1 MSNPMPSNPMTSNP
15 VPSNPDRSDPT
26 TSNAGTPEST
36 PASEPAESVP
46 AESFKDIF
54 SEYEHSHSRKR
65 EPGAQGRE
73 GTVIAVTADSIV
85 LDIGFKTEGVLPL
98 SAFPADKPAK
108 PGDKVQ
114 VTIKGRDPEG
124 YYELTRGKVERP
136 TDWASLE
143 KAFVDKSTIIGTVT
157 GVVKGGLSV
166 DVGVRAFM
174 PASRSGTRDAS
185 ELEKLVE
192 QEIRCRIIK
201 LDVAEEDVVVDRRAI
216 AEDEERAG
224 KERRF
229 SEFKEGDTVQGEVRS
244 LTDYGAF
251 VDIGGADALLHVGEI
266 SWRRINKPSDVLSAG
281 QRIEAVI
288 IKIDADRHRIAI
300 GMKQL
305 QPHPWDA
312 VAEKYKA
319 GERVRGTV
327 TRIADFGA
335 FVEIEPGIEGL
346 IHISE
351 MSWAK
356 RVRTAADVVKPGETV
371 EAVILGVN
379 AAERRISLGLKQ
391 ALGDPWAGAAQ
402 KFAPGTVIEGP
413 VTSLTKFGAFV
424 QLTEGVEGMI
434 HVSEISAEKRINHPQ
449 EVLKAGQMVKAQVLA
464 LDTEKRLIR
473 LSMKQLVPT
482 GLDEYLAEHKEG
494 EIVTGRLTEI
504 SDGRAR
510 VELGEGVVA
519 TCRIPEDR
527 PAKEDKHP
535 ESSSPSSLSS
545 NLSSKPDLSSL
556 GSMLQARWK
565 SGVPADEV
573 KPESL
578 RAGQIR
584 KFRIASLDQ
593 AAKKI
598 ELTLE

>member
-1 MSNPMPSNPMTSNP
+1 MSNPNTSEPN
-15 VPSNPDRSDPT
+15 
-26 TSNAGTPEST
+26 TSTPE
-36 PASEPAESVP
+36 PAPVAEPV
-46 AESFKDIF
+46 ESFKDIF
-54 SEYEHSHSRKR
+54 SEYEQSHSRKG
-65 EPGAQGRE
+65 EPRTPRRE

-98 SAFPADKPAK
+98 TAFPADKPPK

-114 VTIKGRDPEG
+114 VTVKGRDPEG

-136 TDWASLE
+136 TDWESLQKAFAE
-143 KAFVDKSTIIGTVT
+143 KATIVGTVT

-174 PASRSGTRDAS
+174 PASRSGTHDAA
-185 ELEKLVE
+185 EMEKLVE

-201 LDVAEEDVVVDRRAI
+201 LDVEDEDVVVDRRAI
-216 AEDEERAG
+216 AEDEERSG
-224 KERRF
+224 KQRRF
-229 SEFKEGDTVQGEVRS
+229 SELKEGDTVNGEIRS

-281 QRIEAVI
+281 QRIEAKI
-288 IKIDADRHRIAI
+288 IKIDAEKNRIAI
-300 GMKQL
+300 SMKQL
-305 QPHPWDA
+305 QAHPWDA
-312 VAEKYKA
+312 VAEKFKP

-327 TRIADFGA
+327 TRLMDFGA

-371 EAVILGVN
+371 EAVILAVN
-379 AAERRISLGLKQ
+379 AGERRISLGLKQ
-391 ALGDPWAGAAQ
+391 ALGDPWAGVPE

-413 VTSLTKFGAFV
+413 VTNLTKFGAFV

-449 EVLKAGQMVKAQVLA
+449 EVLRAGQVVKAQVLA

-482 GLDEYLAEHKEG
+482 GLDEYLADHKEG
-494 EIVTGRLTEI
+494 DIVTGRI
-504 SDGRAR
+504 VDVYG
-510 VELGEGVVA
+510 
-519 TCRIPEDR
+519 
-527 PAKEDKHP
+527 
-535 ESSSPSSLSS
+535 
-545 NLSSKPDLSSL
+545 
-556 GSMLQARWK
+556 
-565 SGVPADEV
+565 
-573 KPESL
+573 
-578 RAGQIR
+578 
-584 KFRIASLDQ
+584 
-593 AAKKI
+593 
-598 ELTLE
+598 

>member
-1 MSNPMPSNPMTSNP
+1 MTYP
-15 VPSNPDRSDPT
+15 ETPNPDMSDANTPEPNTPDPT
-26 TSNAGTPEST
+26 TSNHDAPDSKSASKPAQSSTLESL
-36 PASEPAESVP
+36 P
-46 AESFKDIF
+46 AESFQDAF
-54 SEYEHSHSRKR
+54 SEYEQSHPRKR
-65 EPGAQGRE
+65 EPGEQGRE
-73 GTVIAVTADSIV
+73 GIVIAVTADSVV
-85 LDIGFKTEGVLPL
+85 LDIGYKTEGVLPL
-98 SAFPADKPAK
+98 TAFPADAPPQ

-124 YYELTRGKVERP
+124 YYELTRGKVNRV
-136 TDWASLE
+136 TDWESLE
-143 KAFVDKSTIIGTVT
+143 KAFAEKLTIIGTVT

-174 PASRSGTRDAS
+174 PASRSGTHDAA

-201 LDVAEEDVVVDRRAI
+201 LDVADEDVVVDRRAI

-229 SEFKEGDTVQGEVRS
+229 SELKEGDTVDGEVRS

-266 SWRRINKPSDVLSAG
+266 SWRRVDKPSDVLSTG
-281 QRIEAVI
+281 QRIEARI
-288 IKIDADRHRIAI
+288 IKIDAEKRRVAI
-300 GMKQL
+300 SMKQL

-327 TRIADFGA
+327 SRLMDFGA

-351 MSWAK
+351 MSWAR
-356 RVRTAADVVKPGETV
+356 RVKTPSDIVKPGETV

-391 ALGDPWAGAAQ
+391 ALGDPWAGAAE

-413 VTSLTKFGAFV
+413 VTNLMKFGAFV
-424 QLTEGVEGMI
+424 QLSEGVEGMI
-434 HVSEISAEKRINHPQ
+434 HISEISAEKRINHPQ
-449 EVLKAGQMVKAQVLA
+449 EVLKVGQVVKAQVLA
-464 LDTEKRLIR
+464 LDTEKHNIR
-473 LSMKQLVPT
+473 LSMKQLVPS

-494 EIVTGRLTEI
+494 DVVTGRMVEV
-504 SDGRAR
+504 SEGRAR

-519 TCRIPEDR
+519 TCRFPEER
-527 PAKEDKHP
+527 PAKEA
-535 ESSSPSSLSS
+535 EVAPSSNASA
-545 NLSSKPDLSSL
+545 KPDLSSL
-556 GSMLQARWK
+556 GSMLQNRWK
-565 SGVPADEV
+565 TGPAESET
-573 KPESL
+573 KPESA
-578 RAGQIR
+578 RTGQIR
-584 KFRIASLDQ
+584 
-593 AAKKI
+593 
-598 ELTLE
+598 